1 MIRLIMEVKSS
12 KQLACS
18 IRIVGEEGSD
28 HHRDSSQRRR
38 KEVACCCSKNC

>member
-1 MIRLIMEVKSS
+1 MIRLTMEVKSS
-12 KQLACS
+12 KQLAGS
-18 IRIVGEEGSD
+18 SHIVGEEGSD